1 MSKQRQRR
9 RTRRQLQW
17 LAASMMPLA
26 VPAAALAQ
34 SAEATLP
41 EVEVLGTAEQA
52 WKQAPGVSVVTRDDL
67 ATQPTND
74 LSEVLRKQ
82 PGVNLTGNS
91 TSGPY
96 QAASASHSAMPSS
109 RLAMAPQPL
118 QR

>member
-52 WKQAPGVSVVTRDDL
+52 WKQAPGVSVVTQDDL

-74 LSEVLRKQ
+74 LSASS
-82 PGVNLTGNS
+82 PAS
-91 TSGPY
+91 TSPATPP
-96 QAASASHSAMPSS
+96 AASAATTARSICA
-109 RLAMAPQPL
+109 AWAP
-118 QR
+118 RTR

>member
-52 WKQAPGVSVVTRDDL
+52 WKQAPGVSVVTQDDL
-67 ATQPTND
+67 ATQPSND
-74 LSEVLRKQ
+74 LSEVLTSS
-82 PGVNLTGNS
+82 PAS
-91 TSGPY
+91 TSPATPP
-96 QAASASHSAMPSS
+96 AASAATTVRSTCA
-109 RLAMAPQPL
+109 AWAP
-118 QR
+118 RTR

>member
-52 WKQAPGVSVVTRDDL
+52 WKQG
-67 ATQPTND
+67 
-74 LSEVLRKQ
+74 
-82 PGVNLTGNS
+82 
-91 TSGPY
+91 
-96 QAASASHSAMPSS
+96 
-109 RLAMAPQPL
+109 
-118 QR
+118 